1 MINCYKNKIKSEIN
15 LAILSKKIFDSEPVY
30 NKLL

>member
-15 LAILSKKIFDSEPVY
+15 LAILLKKIFDSELVY